1 MTSINENNIDEKY
14 NDKLNR
20 VIQLHKEFKNIHHSL
35 EKLYPIAIAEKNT
48 VYVFDIKEGND
59 TYEFIMKQDMK
70 MNIPKGIKAAM
81 DLDFYENKAA
91 AVVSGDTFDTDEGY
105 CFLFH
110 EFVHCYQ
117 FYNCDIKIKSRLS
130 VYKEEIE
137 KKNYIWEITYPFPY
151 DNIEVKNLV
160 LNYASILRNKEL
172 HDILHIRQELKH
184 KLKKQE
190 YEYMTWQ
197 EWKEGFAR
205 FIENKLRET
214 LGVKE
219 NRNRNIEKIDRVV
232 FYELGNRFFEKVE
245 KQNDE
250 MLKHIEDLFYI
261 LYNNEIVL

>member
-1 MTSINENNIDEKY
+1 MSSINEKSIIEKY

-20 VIQLHKEFKNIHHSL
+20 VIQLHKEFKNVHYSL
-35 EKLYPIAIAEKNT
+35 EKLYPIAIAEENT
-48 VYVFDIKEGND
+48 LYVFDIEDGEDVYK
-59 TYEFIMKQDMK
+59 FIMKHDMP
-70 MNIPKGIKAAM
+70 MCIPKGVKAAM
-81 DLDFYENKAA
+81 DLDFYENKLA
-91 AVVSGDTFDTDEGY
+91 AVVSEDTFDTDEGY

-117 FYNCDIKIKSRLS
+117 FYNSGTKIKHKLR

-137 KKNYIWEITYPFPY
+137 KKNYMWECTYSFPY
-151 DNIEVKNLV
+151 DDVEVKNLV
-160 LNYASILRNKEL
+160 LKYASILRNKEL
-172 HDILHIRQELKH
+172 HDILYIREELKH
-184 KLKKQE
+184 KLEKQE
-190 YEYMTWQ
+190 YEFMTWQ

-205 FIENKLRET
+205 FIENKLREV

-219 NRNRNIEKIDRVV
+219 NRNRNIEEIDRAV

-261 LYNNEIVL
+261 MYNNEIVL